1 MSGKG
6 TASRI
11 VLAWF
16 AAGALLLTS
25 GCVGPLAPTP
35 GYGDEVRAN
44 RDAMIANPDAGIQ
57 NAELA
62 VGLKASTANGVLEN
76 YHRNEKAE
84 NQEQRQKS
92 SKKNELQF

>member
-11 VLAWF
+11 ALGWF
-16 AAGALLLTS
+16 AAGALILAS
-25 GCVGPLAPTP
+25 GCTGPLAPTP
-35 GYGDEVRAN
+35 GYGDEVRAH
-44 RDAMIANPDAGIQ
+44 RDDMVANPDAGTQ

-62 VGLKASTANGVLEN
+62 VGLKASTADGVLEN

-84 NQEQRQKS
+84 NQEKRQQS

>member
-11 VLAWF
+11 ALGWVAG
-16 AAGALLLTS
+16 GALLLAS
-25 GCVGPLAPTP
+25 GCTGPLAPTP
-35 GYGDEVRAN
+35 GFGDEVRAN
-44 RDAMIANPDAGIQ
+44 RDAMVANPDAGIQ
-57 NAELA
+57 NAELV
-62 VGLKASTANGVLEN
+62 VGLEASTADGVLEN
-76 YHRNEKAE
+76 YHRNEKAV